1 MNKLALA
8 AAAVLSVATFGAAG
22 AYAQA
27 GGDFASVDANHDSQ
41 VTFEEA
47 VGVNPQLTQDLFNQ
61 ADADGNGWLDEAEYG
76 SLQGLT
82 AGADTNTTS
91 TTSSSEASDASS
103 SSAM

>member
-22 AYAQA
+22 AFAQA
-27 GGDFASVDANHDSQ
+27 GGDFASVDANHDNQ

-47 VGVNPQLTQDLFNQ
+47 VGANPQLTQDLFNQ
-61 ADADGNGWLDEAEYG
+61 ADADGNGYLDEAEFG
-76 SLQGLT
+76 TLQGLT
-82 AGADTNTTS
+82 AGTGANS
-91 TTSSSEASDASS
+91 TGTSSSAEASDASS